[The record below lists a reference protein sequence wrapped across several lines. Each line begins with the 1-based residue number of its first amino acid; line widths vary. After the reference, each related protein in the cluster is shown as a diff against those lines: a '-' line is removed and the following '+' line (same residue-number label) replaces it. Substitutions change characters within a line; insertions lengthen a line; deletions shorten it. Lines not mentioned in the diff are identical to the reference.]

1 MARIRFLHAA
11 DVHLDSPLCS
21 LRSLDEATAT
31 QLHRAS
37 RRSIETIVQ
46 TAITQKV
53 AAVVF
58 AGDLFDGPVKDAG
71 AGLWVESQLKRL
83 VREKIAVVLIRGNH
97 DAVSNAQRVIHWSDG
112 IYELSSDAPQTV
124 LLDEARLAIHGQS
137 FGARAES
144 TDLAA
149 AYPSAVMGYFNIGLL
164 HTSLSG
170 SSQHD
175 SYAPTSIGLLESKG
189 YQYWALGHIH
199 QRTEHSLSDKCWI
212 GYSGNTQ
219 GRHVRECGAKGCYV
233 VHVEDNHI
241 EKMEFVPT
249 DSLRWQLVSID
260 LQNAQRLS
268 DIEDLVEDALS
279 PWISST
285 RDDGVALAVRLH
297 LEGSTSL
304 HAELT
309 QPATFERLSDALALR
324 IHELGDV
331 WLESVKVRTHPAKM
345 TNNADLDVPLKY
357 LALIA
362 DEVREDKKL
371 QKEMWKELDELLKKA
386 RVELTEVDWPLL
398 NDSERDAELMKMLSQ
413 AEDLLVSRL
422 VRAGEA

>member
-21 LRSLDEATAT
+21 LRRLDEATAT

-37 RRSIETIVQ
+37 RRSLETIVQ

-97 DAVSNAQRVIHWSDG
+97 DAISNAQRVIHWSDG
-112 IYELSSDAPQTV
+112 IHDLSSDEPQTV
-124 LLDEARLAIHGQS
+124 RLDDARLAIHGQS

-149 AYPSAVMGYFNIGLL
+149 SYPTAVMGYFNIGLL

-199 QRTEHSLSDKCWI
+199 QRTERSLSNKCWI

-219 GRHVRECGAKGCYV
+219 GRHVRECGPKGCYL
-233 VHVEDNHI
+233 VHVEDNQI
-241 EKMEFVPT
+241 ESMEFIPT
-249 DSLRWQLVSID
+249 DSLRWQVLSVD
-260 LQNAQRLS
+260 LQSAQRLS
-268 DIEDLVEDALS
+268 DIEDLVENGLCPSID
-279 PWISST
+279 ST
-285 RDDGVALAVRLH
+285 RGNDIALAVRLH

-309 QPATFERLSDALALR
+309 QPATFDGLSDALALR
-324 IHELGDV
+324 IHAFGDV
-331 WLESVKVRTHPAKM
+331 WLESIKVRTHPAKLM
-345 TNNADLDVPLKY
+345 TNADLDVPLKY
-357 LALIA
+357 LSLVA
-362 DEVREDKKL
+362 DEVRADAKL

-386 RVELTEVDWPLL
+386 RVELAEVDWPLL
-398 NDSERDAELMKMLSQ
+398 SDTSRGAEFLNMLSQ